1 MNKSKDYKF
10 LVQNISSLKGVG
22 IKTKQ
27 LLKRKQ
33 IEKISDLLWNLPQAF
48 TDRSN
53 LKNLD
58 ILEIGKITTIKVKAV
73 KYNFPRIRNL
83 PNKVLCEDE
92 KGKIDIVFFNSR
104 EGYIRKIL
112 PLDSWIIISGKIS
125 FFKKKYQITNP
136 SYVVPLH
143 KEDYVK
149 KIIPK
154 YSLTE
159 GITEKIYR
167 KLIEQVLKN
176 IPELDEWHSLEIL
189 KKLDNKKWKDSI
201 LNLHNSKNTQDLN
214 SSYYKRLAYD
224 EILASLLVM
233 SQIRKRIKKI
243 KKKNKFF
250 ENTLSNSLI
259 NNFSF
264 KLTQNQER
272 IIEEIN
278 KDLKSANKMFRL
290 LQGDVGTGKTIVSLI
305 AASNVIESNF
315 QAAFMA
321 PTEILA
327 EQHYNLAK
335 TIFKDTNIK
344 IGFLTGK
351 TKISDKKI
359 IIGKLA
365 NGKINLL
372 IGTHALF
379 QKKVLFK
386 NLGLVIIDEQHKFG
400 VKQRLE
406 FAHKGGNDC
415 LH

>member
-1 MNKSKDYKF
+1 MDKSKDYKF
-10 LVQNISSLKGVG
+10 LTQNISNLKGVG

-27 LLKRKQ
+27 LLKKKK

-53 LKNLD
+53 LGGLD

-83 PNKVLCEDE
+83 PNRVLCEDQ
-92 KGKIDIVFFNSR
+92 KDKIDIVFFNSR

-112 PLDSWIIISGKIS
+112 PIGSWIIISGKIS
-125 FFKKKYQITNP
+125 FFKKKYQIINP
-136 SYVVPLH
+136 SYVVPLN
-143 KEDYVK
+143 KEEYVR

-176 IPELDEWHSLEIL
+176 IPELNEWHSLKIL
-189 KKLDNKKWKDSI
+189 EKLDNKKWKDSI
-201 LNLHNSKNTQDLN
+201 LNLHSSKSTQDLN
-214 SSYYKRLAYD
+214 SSYYKRLVYD
-224 EILASLLVM
+224 EILASLIVM
-233 SQIRKRIKKI
+233 SKVRERVKKI
-243 KKKNKFF
+243 NKENKVFKNI
-250 ENTLSNSLI
+250 LSNILI
-259 NNFSF
+259 NNFNF
-264 KLTQNQER
+264 ELTQNQKK
-272 IIEEIN
+272 IINEIN
-278 KDLKSANKMFRL
+278 EDLKSGNKMFRL

-335 TIFKDTNIK
+335 TIFKKTNIK

-351 TKISDKKI
+351 TKISDKKLI
-359 IIGKLA
+359 IDKLS
-365 NGKINLL
+365 NGKINLFNWNARFISKKSPL
-372 IGTHALF
+372 
-379 QKKVLFK
+379 QKSR
-386 NLGLVIIDEQHKFG
+386 FG
-400 VKQRLE
+400 
-406 FAHKGGNDC
+406 NY
-415 LH
+415 